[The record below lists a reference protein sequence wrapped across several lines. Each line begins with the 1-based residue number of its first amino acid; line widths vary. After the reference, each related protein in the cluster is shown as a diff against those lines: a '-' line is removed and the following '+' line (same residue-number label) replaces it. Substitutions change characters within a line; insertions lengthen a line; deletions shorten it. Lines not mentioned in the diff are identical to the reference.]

1 MIALKEAECCALADT
16 DCRPLLL
23 RRRASRPQLKR
34 DPLGRSEPQLRI
46 LQNHYVLAVHNVRE
60 SAKFYTEK
68 LGFELTADHVGW
80 IFVARDNCMIMLG
93 ECPDDMHPSQLGC
106 HNYFAYLRVDD
117 INAYHRELQE
127 RGVESIAPIA
137 DEPWGMRE
145 FSIRTPDG
153 HRIKIGQQI

>member
-1 MIALKEAECCALADT
+1 M
-16 DCRPLLL
+16 
-23 RRRASRPQLKR
+23 
-34 DPLGRSEPQLRI
+34 RI

-60 SAKFYTEK
+60 SAKLYTEK

>member
-1 MIALKEAECCALADT
+1 HNGVLAKRNLCCDEATATGPFLTSLHRSQRPNMRLKLTGDDRFKGTGVLCPWRGT

-68 LGFELTADHVGW
+68 LGFELTADH
-80 IFVARDNCMIMLG
+80 
-93 ECPDDMHPSQLGC
+93 
-106 HNYFAYLRVDD
+106 
-117 INAYHRELQE
+117 
-127 RGVESIAPIA
+127 
-137 DEPWGMRE
+137 
-145 FSIRTPDG
+145 
-153 HRIKIGQQI
+153 